1 MMLCRENFLQRI
13 FRKYVSSKPAIFKK
27 KNLKSLLKILVG
39 IIIECLC
46 CTIWFWGRVVS
57 KQNEIGGGGWG
68 TGSKSIDR
76 SFSKIFKEN
85 FGVIANASDVLSVQ
99 YVNDISLWRLGFS
112 TDKFV
117 CIHIRM

>member
-27 KNLKSLLKILVG
+27 IDLKNLLKIG
-39 IIIECLC
+39 SRNYYW
-46 CTIWFWGRVVS
+46 IWFWGRAVS
-57 KQNEIGGGGWG
+57 KQNEIGGGGWE

-85 FGVIANASDVLSVQ
+85 FSVIA
-99 YVNDISLWRLGFS
+99 ISQCF
-112 TDKFV
+112 
-117 CIHIRM
+117 CCA